1 MNPLPSTGYLRL
13 KQILG
18 TKKSNPP
25 IPPIIPIGKTSWWQG
40 IKEGRYPSP
49 IKISPRITV
58 WKVEDIRLLLQSL
71 NQNQAKRYRRAKK

>member
-1 MNPLPSTGYLRL
+1 MNQLPATGYLRL

-40 IKEGRYPSP
+40 VKEGKFPKP
-49 IKISPRITV
+49 IKLSPRITV
-58 WKVEDIRLLLQSL
+58 WRVEDILQL
-71 NQNQAKRYRRAKK
+71 IETINI